1 MGPALLVRTIG
12 LMIVAGLPL
21 AGPWHARGVEG
32 APAPPRDT
40 VWVAAPTGQV
50 ETDRVQV
57 QEAFDRVQPGDTV
70 RFAAGMY
77 VLGEGARLT
86 VSDVTVLGHPDG
98 TVLRGCDPERFEF
111 AEGFGMDDVVA
122 IAMGCTGLFVLA
134 DRQIIRGLTFDHT
147 WHGIYVG
154 HLPSPSGDP
163 PTEPGFGGHRIENN
177 VFRNVPNGIRVVGPT
192 DAPTMI
198 RDNEAVNAY
207 HAFQSNGAIVHIL
220 DNRITVPEPQTV
232 PAAYYPES
240 GVILSPG
247 PASASCAGS
256 RVVGNVVEGTVHGIQ
271 VLAGG
276 SAWGGT
282 CSDHEIRDN
291 EIRLRQIPLP
301 TGYPRNLRDF
311 YFGEEAEGSAVTGT
325 AIRLHGELLGPAD
338 GGAATITNVVIQD
351 NRIVGGHGLG
361 IQLARASG
369 NRIVGNQISAI
380 RRRSP
385 FPGLTWGDDPNR
397 WREANGSAIWI
408 SEGSDE
414 NLVAGNIFTE
424 IEGPEVYV
432 AGDRNDIRVSD
443 PAAVVR
449 DEGRGNRVTET
460 RIDLPEPTGDR
471 ARDHAAVAEA
481 FERVEPGGTIAFA
494 AGTYLVGSEGL
505 FLRTPGVTLQGHPD
519 GSTLVGCTT
528 EERAD
533 LDFGD
538 LYEMCNGFML
548 AAEEQRVTGLRF
560 ESFNAALYLPE
571 PTAVGAATTDDGP
584 DRPTSFTGG
593 HVIEDNTFQDVG
605 SVDVGLDAD
614 STVWIRRNVF
624 RNTWHAVALGGRN
637 IRVSNNLI
645 SAPEPERVPG
655 GFTGVAVGIRPDVNG
670 ACSDIVVEGNRIEGH
685 TEGVIIAVLP
695 QDPPGA
701 VCSDITVRR
710 NEIVM
715 RPLLYPEDSSRGDRA
730 GRLAIAP
737 AIRLMNA
744 QRAVSEGAIDWPE
757 RWMPDGGW
765 PTRLSEGRVSNVLV
779 EGNRISGAVGVAI
792 ELIYASDNR
801 ITDNEIEVRP
811 AATRAERDGLTLG
824 GNLGPGLWVE
834 LGLVGEVNGTP
845 VWVSPGSERNVV
857 RNPQ

>member
-1 MGPALLVRTIG
+1 MSPALLVRTIG

-32 APAPPRDT
+32 APAPPQDT

-50 ETDRVQV
+50 ETDRAQV

-70 RFAAGMY
+70 LFATGTY

-86 VSDVTVLGHPDG
+86 VPDVTVLGHPDG

-111 AEGFGMDDVVA
+111 AEGFTMDDVYDA
-122 IAMGCTGLFVLA
+122 IVMGCTGLFVLA

-154 HLPSPSGDP
+154 HLWSPTGGS

-207 HAFQSNGAIVHIL
+207 HAFQSNGAIVHII
-220 DNRITVPEPQTV
+220 DNRISVPEPQTV

-240 GVILSPG
+240 GVILSPA
-247 PASASCAGS
+247 PASGSCEGS
-256 RVVGNVVEGTVHGIQ
+256 RVVGNVVDGTVHGIQ
-271 VLAGG
+271 ILAGG
-276 SAWGGT
+276 ARGT

-291 EIRLRQIPLP
+291 EIRLRQVPLP
-301 TGYPRNLRDF
+301 TGYPRHLRDF

-325 AIRLHGELLGPAD
+325 AIRLHGDHDGPAD
-338 GGAATITNVVIQD
+338 DRTAAITNVVIQD
-351 NRIVGGHGLG
+351 NRVVGGHGLG
-361 IQLARASG
+361 IQLTSASG

-443 PAAVVR
+443 PEAVVR
-449 DEGRGNRVTET
+449 DEGRGNRVTVT

-505 FLRTPGVTLQGHPD
+505 VLRTPGVTLHGHPD
-519 GSTLVGCTT
+519 GSTVVGCTA

-533 LDFGD
+533 PNFD
-538 LYEMCNGFML
+538 LRGMCNGFVL
-548 AAEEQRVTGLRF
+548 AAEEQRVMGLHF
-560 ESFNAALYLPE
+560 ESFAVSLGLGD
-571 PTAVGAATTDDGP
+571 PTAFGVATADDGP

-593 HVIEDNTFQDVG
+593 HVIEDNTFQNVG
-605 SVDVGLDAD
+605 SIDVALDAD

-637 IRVSNNLI
+637 IRVIDNLI

-655 GFTGVAVGIRPDVNG
+655 GFTGVAVGIRPNVNG
-670 ACSDIVVEGNRIEGH
+670 TCSDIVVEGNRIEGH
-685 TEGVIIAVLP
+685 TEGVVIAVLP
-695 QDPPGA
+695 QDPPGSA
-701 VCSDITVRR
+701 CSDITVRS

-715 RPLLYPEDSSRGDRA
+715 RPLPYPEDNDRRWGDRA
-730 GRLAIAP
+730 GGLAIAP

-744 QRAVSEGAIDWPE
+744 QRAVSEGVIDWPE
-757 RWMPDGGW
+757 RWMPEGGW
-765 PTRLSEGRVSNVLV
+765 PAKLAEGRVSNVLV

-801 ITDNEIEVRP
+801 IIDNEIEVRP
-811 AATRAERDGLTLG
+811 AATPAERDGLMLG
-824 GNLGPGLWVE
+824 GNLGPGHWVE
-834 LGLVGEVNGTP
+834 LGLVDEVNGTP